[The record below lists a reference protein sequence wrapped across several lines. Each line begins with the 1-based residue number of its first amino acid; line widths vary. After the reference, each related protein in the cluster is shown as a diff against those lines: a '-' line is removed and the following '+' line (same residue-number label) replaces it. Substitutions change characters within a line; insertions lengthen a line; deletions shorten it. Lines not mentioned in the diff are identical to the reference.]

1 MTETPPA
8 LVITTIAPPTRAVL
22 RFRELLAGWHM
33 IVVGDR
39 KTPSSW
45 DVDGVDFIRYDAPPP
60 TAAELANLLPYDS
73 YSRKNI
79 GYIVAIAGGAST
91 IVETDDDNY
100 PYDAFGTTL
109 HRCVRGI
116 VCREAGWVNV
126 YQAFTTH
133 RIWPRGL
140 PLRMIG
146 PSLGRP
152 LDLGGE
158 IDADCP
164 IQQYL
169 ADGDPDVDAIYRLVD
184 GRNVGFAGSPVIL
197 EPGTWSPFNS
207 QNTVWWPPAYRLL
220 YLPSHVSFRVTD
232 IWRGLIATAVGETR
246 GWSIAF
252 LPPTVRQERNPHDL
266 LKDFA
271 DEVPAYLENARILEH
286 MIAALAQTGDDASAL
301 RAAYEELLAMGL
313 VPKEE
318 LHLVDAW
325 NKALDQIGVPR

>member
-1 MTETPPA
+1 MTDSSPA
-8 LVITTIAPPTRAVL
+8 LVITTIAHPTRAVL
-22 RFRELLAGWHM
+22 RFRELLAGWHL

-45 DVDGVDFIRYDAPPP
+45 DTEGVEFIQYDTPPP
-60 TAAELANLLPYDS
+60 VAAELAALLPYNS

-79 GYIVAIAGGAST
+79 GYIVAIAGGAPT

-100 PYDAFGTTL
+100 PYDAFGARL
-109 HRCVRGI
+109 HSRVRGQ
-116 VCREAGWVNV
+116 VCRQTGWVNV

-140 PLRMIG
+140 PLPVIG

-152 LDLGGE
+152 LDLGRE
-158 IDADCP
+158 IEADCP

-184 GRNVGFAGSPVIL
+184 GRDVRFAGTPVIL
-197 EPGTWSPFNS
+197 EPGTWSPLNS
-207 QNTVWWPPAYRLL
+207 QNTVWWPLAYRLL

-232 IWRGLIATAVGETR
+232 IWRGLVATAVREAR
-246 GWSIAF
+246 GWSIAV
-252 LPPTVRQERNPHDL
+252 LPPTVLQERNPHDL
-266 LKDFA
+266 LQDFA
-271 DEVPAYLENARILEH
+271 DEVPAYLENARILERL
-286 MIAALAQTGDDASAL
+286 IAAVAPRSNDAGAL

-313 VPKEE
+313 VPREE
-318 LHLVDAW
+318 LGLVDAW
-325 NKALDQIGVPR
+325 NEALDEIGAAG